1 MPFGINSASEVF
13 QKRMSQAF
21 EDIDGVEVIV
31 DDILIW
37 RKDEAEHNDRLKQVL
52 ERVRQ
57 INLKL
62 NKDKSR
68 IQTTEVSYIGHKITR
83 DGLKPDPEKVKAIHD
98 ITTPK
103 DKKDLMRFL
112 GMVNY
117 LAKFVPSLSDLTQP
131 LRELIKKDIEWHW
144 TKTHENAFNRVKSSL
159 MQDKLLKY
167 YDVTEPVTLS
177 VDSSSY
183 GLGACLMQDSKP
195 VSYASRSLNQAEKN
209 YAQIEKEL
217 LAIVFGCK
225 KYHQYIYG
233 KPVTIETDHKPLEY
247 LLKKPLIASPLRLQ
261 RMMLSL
267 QQYDLSVYYKPGK
280 TLYIADTLSRAPGT
294 QTEPEQE
301 TSYVHTIQNLPV
313 STESIEKLKVET
325 NKDTVL
331 QKLLQQTKRGWP
343 ENRHSVDPEIHQLW
357 SVRHEISEED
367 GLLLRGERLI
377 VPRTLRT
384 AMLTK
389 IHENHL
395 GIEKCKRRAR
405 DILYWPGMNDQ
416 IAQMVSRCETC
427 TKYRNKQQKE
437 PMRGHEIPDRTWQKV
452 SMDLFQFGKDT
463 YIVITDYYSKFFEVS
478 KLTSVTASAT
488 IRHIK
493 PHFAR
498 YGIPKEVISDN
509 GTQFSCK
516 EFKEFADKYEFKR
529 TTSSPKYPQ
538 SNGLAERTVQTV
550 KSIFVKAKEGNSDPN
565 LAILALRNTP
575 IDGIGLSP
583 VQMLMGRRTRT
594 RLPSNKALLVPKFDT
609 AKIKPA
615 LQERQQKQKLYYDRN
630 AKPLE
635 PLKQGDNVKMRD
647 EDKKVWLPATVTR
660 VNEEPRSYTITSE
673 SGGEYRRNRRDLQKC
688 QRDSRNDDE
697 TPQTSATENIPVTR
711 SSLGKT
717 IAPPSRYGFD

>member
-31 DDILIW
+31 DNILIW
-37 RKDEAEHNDRLKQVL
+37 GKDEAEHNDRLKQVL

-98 ITTPK
+98 IATPK

-131 LRELIKKDIEWHW
+131 LRELIKKDILWHW

-177 VDSSSY
+177 VHSSSY

-195 VSYASRSLNQAEKN
+195 VSYASQSLNQAEKN

-247 LLKKPLIASPLRLQ
+247 LFKKPLIASPPRLQ

-313 STESIEKLKVET
+313 STERIEEFKVKT
-325 NKDTVL
+325 NKTRSF
-331 QKLLQQTKRGWP
+331 KNCCSKR
-343 ENRHSVDPEIHQLW
+343 S
-357 SVRHEISEED
+357 ED
-367 GLLLRGERLI
+367 GQ
-377 VPRTLRT
+377 
-384 AMLTK
+384 K
-389 IHENHL
+389 I
-395 GIEKCKRRAR
+395 
-405 DILYWPGMNDQ
+405 
-416 IAQMVSRCETC
+416 
-427 TKYRNKQQKE
+427 
-437 PMRGHEIPDRTWQKV
+437 
-452 SMDLFQFGKDT
+452 
-463 YIVITDYYSKFFEVS
+463 
-478 KLTSVTASAT
+478 
-488 IRHIK
+488 
-493 PHFAR
+493 
-498 YGIPKEVISDN
+498 
-509 GTQFSCK
+509 GTQ
-516 EFKEFADKYEFKR
+516 
-529 TTSSPKYPQ
+529 
-538 SNGLAERTVQTV
+538 
-550 KSIFVKAKEGNSDPN
+550 
-565 LAILALRNTP
+565 
-575 IDGIGLSP
+575 
-583 VQMLMGRRTRT
+583 
-594 RLPSNKALLVPKFDT
+594 
-609 AKIKPA
+609 
-615 LQERQQKQKLYYDRN
+615 
-630 AKPLE
+630 
-635 PLKQGDNVKMRD
+635 
-647 EDKKVWLPATVTR
+647 
-660 VNEEPRSYTITSE
+660 
-673 SGGEYRRNRRDLQKC
+673 
-688 QRDSRNDDE
+688 
-697 TPQTSATENIPVTR
+697 
-711 SSLGKT
+711 
-717 IAPPSRYGFD
+717 